1 MSAVSRLASVS
12 VAAAIGL
19 VTPIVAAPPS
29 IADPCAQT
37 LPAPGPN
44 AAVPPNTAVP
54 RATGPVEHIP
64 TGRKPAGAQDQA
76 PLPEVGP
83 LPPDPSAASSTSS
96 APWENQAAV
105 IPGPT
110 PPGTSDQPGSNPINR
125 GPDAVAQGPAPAA
138 QVPVAAGA
146 TAVPS
151 TSLVGWI
158 DGPANG
164 RANSPNDTFNRFA
177 ISGAD
182 LGIMWDNG
190 DPNNDQTLLA
200 FGDTFGDCSIRGQ
213 QWRSNTLLR
222 SADRTLT
229 DRLYMPDPVPDT
241 GAGTNSGGSPVIQ
254 NPNIPGKYNF
264 SKQIIASLGI
274 APDRG
279 DDHPYR
285 RHLRREHPIHQ
296 LHVHQAVGSTG
307 SMDHQLLGAG
317 GFQRQRTDVERR
329 PFDRPQAFRRKPE
342 FSAGSLRPTGRWLP
356 LFVRHPVRTGRGG
369 LRRTRPGSA
378 QDLTKYQYWGK
389 QWWNFFGAASWHTNK
404 PSTARAVIPAPV
416 SEMSVEYNTYLKKFV
431 AMYCDGSNNVVM
443 RTAPAAQGPWSSAQ
457 TLVTSRQIPGGI
469 YAPFMH
475 PWTTGKDLYFN
486 LSLWSAYSV
495 MLMHTV
501 LP

>member
-1 MSAVSRLASVS
+1 
-12 VAAAIGL
+12 
-19 VTPIVAAPPS
+19 
-29 IADPCAQT
+29 
-37 LPAPGPN
+37 
-44 AAVPPNTAVP
+44 
-54 RATGPVEHIP
+54 
-64 TGRKPAGAQDQA
+64 
-76 PLPEVGP
+76 
-83 LPPDPSAASSTSS
+83 
-96 APWENQAAV
+96 
-105 IPGPT
+105 
-110 PPGTSDQPGSNPINR
+110 
-125 GPDAVAQGPAPAA
+125 
-138 QVPVAAGA
+138 
-146 TAVPS
+146 
-151 TSLVGWI
+151 
-158 DGPANG
+158 
-164 RANSPNDTFNRFA
+164 
-177 ISGAD
+177 
-182 LGIMWDNG
+182 MWDNG
-190 DPNNDQTLLA
+190 DPDNDQTLLA

-229 DRLYMPDPVPDT
+229 DGLYVPDPVPDT
-241 GAGTNSGGSPVIQ
+241 GAGANYGGSPVIQ

-274 APDRG
+274 ALTEVTIIPTAGISVGNTQYINFMSIKQWGVPGRWTTNFSALAVSNDNGQTWNADR
-279 DDHPYR
+279 
-285 RHLRREHPIHQ
+285 
-296 LHVHQAVGSTG
+296 ST
-307 SMDHQLLGAG
+307 
-317 GFQRQRTDVERR
+317 V
-329 PFDRPQAFRRKPE
+329 RKPSGGNQN
-342 FSAGSLRPTGRWLP
+342 FQQGA
-356 LFVRHPVRTGRGG
+356 FVRPGDGYLYSFGTPSGRGG
-369 LRRTRPGSA
+369 AAYVARVPEGSA

-416 SEMSVEYNTYLKKFV
+416 SEMSVQYNTYLKKFV